1 MLGCIQP
8 MSSPMMNRMLGLAS
22 AGAGA
27 VIFSCA
33 TAEATIPAWP
43 KPKVT
48 AAAKTVT
55 ANARLSSVLQLRF
68 SVEGIWI
75 GFMGTP
81 CHVRGSPAVGI
92 LGLRTIAINL
102 FAESLLRPLVA
113 TV

>member
-1 MLGCIQP
+1 
-8 MSSPMMNRMLGLAS
+8 MSSPMMKRMFGFAS

-33 TAEATIPAWP
+33 TAGATIPAWP

-55 ANARLSSVLQLRF
+55 ANARLSSVLLLRF

-75 GFMGTP
+75 GFMDTSLL
-81 CHVRGSPAVGI
+81 RGSPAVGI
-92 LGLRTIAINL
+92 LGLRWVTINL
-102 FAESLLRPLVA
+102 SADRSFCDILVA
-113 TV
+113 DI